1 MTTAQF
7 RALAERL
14 EADAR
19 AVRQILAAALASD
32 ITPEQAKAA
41 LRELNIIP

>member
-1 MTTAQF
+1 MTTAQL
-7 RALAERL
+7 RALAEQL

-19 AVRQILAAALASD
+19 AVRKILADALNSD

>member
-1 MTTAQF
+1 MTTAQL
-7 RALAERL
+7 REIAEQL

-41 LRELNIIP
+41 LRELIIP